1 MIKNLLNSPFLSEE
15 EREELANNI
24 LLAEHG
30 QSEAQYAL
38 GRCCESSS
46 NLLLEEH
53 SEERYKN
60 EAVKWYRKA
69 ANQGHLLSQKALGN
83 CYFYGRGVSQDD
95 QEAVKWYMK
104 AAEQGDSF
112 AQYQIGYCYLQGR
125 GVKRDYREAAKWY
138 LKALDQ
144 GYILAEYGL
153 GKCFLD
159 CYMIGQGTHQ
169 DYLDALHWLSSS
181 ASRGNSQALREL
193 EKVYLSLKDTQQ
205 DMQQELYKT
214 IKHYNKS
221 FENDDV
227 DSKEESEIFHKPVGS
242 VITTMNVS
250 EDYRVAHASVSP
262 SPYCITY
269 EPCVNN
275 PAIFS
280 YIRRED
286 ESDVVS
292 PSSVVYCSTFAPAEV
307 KRSYRMLVQ
316 VYLHLY
322 EDTERV
328 IELARESQKNA
339 KRRDYCPLNCKL
351 KIGDKIDVV
360 MSFYGE
366 KMLKSERKS
375 VVWQG
380 SFTKCSFD
388 YLVPSNI
395 KDDELF
401 CTATLTV
408 NEAPVG
414 EMSFF
419 TKIVKSPRKLNPE
432 VFSRKFRKVFIS
444 YSHNDEKKVKFLAE
458 AFKIQEINCFFDREY
473 LKPGVVFPQEIQDY
487 IKSADLFVLCWS
499 KNASK
504 SEYVEK
510 ERLMALKRA
519 FPQVVPKKA
528 AKLSIYPISIGA
540 QVELPSDMKD
550 IYHFGV
556 IG

>member
-1 MIKNLLNSPFLSEE
+1 MAKISQKGSRSSDENRTALHLE
-15 EREELANNI
+15 ERLQS
-24 LLAEHG
+24 LAEKG
-30 QSEAQYAL
+30 DAEAQYRL
-38 GRCCESSS
+38 GQSYYYGKKGVPI
-46 NLLLEEH
+46 N
-53 SEERYKN
+53 YK
-60 EAVKWYRKA
+60 EAIKWYRKSAIQGYFEAKYSLELCYKNRLGVPDDYQEAIRFFKEAAEQGDVLGQIELGKLYLKGNSSQNDYVEAEICFSKA
-69 ANQGHLLSQKALGN
+69 ANQGYADAQFELGKLHLKGLGVQQSYSKAFFWFLKAAKHG
-83 CYFYGRGVSQDD
+83 CPEAQFELAKLYLMGKGVSSDN
-95 QEAVKWYMK
+95 K
-104 AAEQGDSF
+104 
-112 AQYQIGYCYLQGR
+112 
-125 GVKRDYREAAKWY
+125 
-138 LKALDQ
+138 
-144 GYILAEYGL
+144 LAEKWFRIAADNGF
-153 GKCFLD
+153 KKAKSFLKIIEREKKEAEEVDEIKMIVIRASNDMFD
-159 CYMIGQGTHQ
+159 CDST
-169 DYLDALHWLSSS
+169 SSS
-181 ASRGNSQALREL
+181 C
-193 EKVYLSLKDTQQ
+193 
-205 DMQQELYKT
+205 
-214 IKHYNKS
+214 
-221 FENDDV
+221 F
-227 DSKEESEIFHKPVGS
+227 
-242 VITTMNVS
+242 
-250 EDYRVAHASVSP
+250 
-262 SPYCITY
+262 TY
-269 EPCVNN
+269 EPNVFKN
-275 PAIFS
+275 
-280 YIRRED
+280 
-286 ESDVVS
+286 
-292 PSSVVYCSTFAPAEV
+292 SVELADASQSKIVYCSTFAPAEV

-316 VYLHLY
+316 VYLHLF

-395 KDDELF
+395 KEDELF

-519 FPQVVPKKA
+519 FPQVVPKRA

-550 IYHFGV
+550 IYHFGI